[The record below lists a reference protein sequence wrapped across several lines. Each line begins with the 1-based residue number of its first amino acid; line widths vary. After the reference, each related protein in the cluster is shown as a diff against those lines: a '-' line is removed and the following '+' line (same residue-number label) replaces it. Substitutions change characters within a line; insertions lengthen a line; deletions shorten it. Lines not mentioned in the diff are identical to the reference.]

1 MFDLRVVPDAVYESL
16 FLLIMR
22 RTFLRV
28 GCVLFLVAAV
38 IRCPTPAQASM
49 GDLDGP
55 RILAPHTATERLD
68 ISLSWDEYWQQV
80 EDSYQE
86 IIELEQIPLDQARV
100 RLEGLALRWDA
111 LTSVVIPDGRVMTVD
126 HSFLVSLLR
135 DPAPDLARI
144 DQLLAALLTERD
156 TLAQG
161 QFNVDNRDALNRIL
175 AQPEFQWKEEKVEQ
189 PSALVKLWQ
198 RIQQELERLRRMLL
212 GLEGSNYLF
221 GIGAVLLLAAGL
233 LFLFRNLLF
242 GFVAEARL
250 ASHTQ
255 AGDEVLTADAALQ
268 RAHNLSHGGDY
279 RSAVRYLYLS
289 ALLLLEERGLVG
301 HDRSKTNREYLRSV
315 SDHPELEIPLRNVV
329 EVFDRVWY
337 GYQPLDDQDYQ
348 YYEREVGKLRQQRQ
362 TVQQKT
368 GGG

>member
-1 MFDLRVVPDAVYESL
+1 MFDIRVVPGVVYESL

-22 RTFLRV
+22 ATFLRV
-28 GCVLFLVAAV
+28 GCVLILVAAA
-38 IRCPTPAQASM
+38 IRCPMPAQAGM

-55 RILAPHTATERLD
+55 RMLDHHASTERLD
-68 ISLSWDEYWQQV
+68 ISLSWDEYWKQV
-80 EDSYQE
+80 KDSYQE
-86 IIELEQIPLDQARV
+86 ITELEQISLDQTRV
-100 RLEGLALRWDA
+100 RLEGLALQWDA
-111 LTSVVIPDGRVMTVD
+111 LTSVVLPDGRVMTVD
-126 HSFLVSLLR
+126 HSYLVSLLR

-144 DQLLAALLTERD
+144 DQLLAALLTERESL
-156 TLAQG
+156 TQG
-161 QFNVDNRDALNRIL
+161 QFNVDDRDILNRIL
-175 AQPEFQWKEEKVEQ
+175 AQLEFQWKEQVEQ
-189 PSALVKLWQ
+189 PSILVKLWQ
-198 RIQQELERLRRMLL
+198 RIQQELERLSRMLL
-212 GLEGSNYLF
+212 GFEGSNYVF
-221 GIGAVLLLAAGL
+221 GIGAVLLLVAGL

-250 ASHTQ
+250 APHTQ
-255 AGDEVLTADAALQ
+255 TGDEVLTADTALK

-289 ALLLLEERGLVG
+289 ALLLLEERGLLS
-301 HDRSKTNREYLRSV
+301 HDRTKTNREYLRSV

-362 TVQQKT
+362 TVQQKAD
-368 GGG
+368 GE